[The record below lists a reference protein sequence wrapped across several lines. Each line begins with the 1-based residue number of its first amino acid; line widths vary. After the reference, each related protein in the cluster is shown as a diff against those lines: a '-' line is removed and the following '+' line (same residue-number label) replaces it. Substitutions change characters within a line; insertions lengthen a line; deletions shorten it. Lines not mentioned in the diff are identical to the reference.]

1 MPGLQKQ
8 LLDLFSDLEPDVRE
22 VVKRVLEIEQS
33 LIHLERPHGV
43 MEQIDQI
50 LETVAKQSEWKG
62 SERDED

>member
-8 LLDLFSDLEPDVRE
+8 LLDLFSNLEPDVRE

-62 SERDED
+62 SERDEG

>member
-8 LLDLFSDLEPDVRE
+8 LLDLFSDLEPDVRD

-50 LETVAKQSEWKG
+50 LETVAKQGEWKG

>member
-8 LLDLFSDLEPDVRE
+8 LLDLFSDLEPDIRD

-33 LIHLERPHGV
+33 LIHLEKPHGV

-50 LETVAKQSEWKG
+50 LETVAKQGEWKG

>member
-50 LETVAKQSEWKG
+50 LETVTKQGEWRG

>member
-8 LLDLFSDLEPDVRE
+8 LLDLFNDLEPDVRE

-50 LETVAKQSEWKG
+50 LETVTKQGEWRG

>member
-33 LIHLERPHGV
+33 LIHLEKPHGV

>member
-50 LETVAKQSEWKG
+50 LEIVAKQSEWKG